1 MRSFLHISHPLSTD
15 PIRQLARRL
24 ATIIAALATVGCQF
38 YQPSPLDGADHTK
51 RWQQRS
57 PSSKQVIE
65 FAEQLESEGKTSTRF
80 NPADGLSLAEAEI
93 IALMFNPELRL
104 ARLKTGVAKATA
116 EHAGRWDD
124 PELEFDVLKVTE
136 GVPQPWIIG
145 SGLSLTIPISGR
157 LSVEK
162 SRAKAVVHAELAR
175 VAEQE
180 WHTRCTLREAWF
192 EWSAQRTRLS
202 ETEHMLESLKSI
214 VESTSQLAES
224 GEIPRTEATLFRIE
238 QQSLKAG
245 LDSLRGRIKENEQ
258 EIRSL
263 MGISPTANAQ
273 LLPSL
278 ANPPTRKQGRLQEE
292 NPTLLR
298 LHNEYQV
305 AELTLR
311 REIRKQYP
319 DIEIGPGFEEDQGQS
334 RVGVIGVIP
343 IPLLNSNKGGIATAK
358 AEREVARAVYETSLE
373 RMQGRLASLKAR
385 LDATHARR
393 QTILAEIV
401 PLVTRQ
407 VEDARKLL
415 ELGESG
421 SLVLL
426 ESLVRAHEAKLS
438 LVDVRLDHLTTHN
451 HIQQLHGPAP
461 LAARK

>member
-1 MRSFLHISHPLSTD
+1 M
-15 PIRQLARRL
+15 RQLGRSL
-24 ATIIAALATVGCQF
+24 AITTAALATVGCQF
-38 YQPSPLDGADHTK
+38 YQPSPLDAADHAK
-51 RWQQRS
+51 RWQQRG

-65 FAEQLESEGKTSTRF
+65 FARQLESEGKHSVRF

-93 IALMFNPELRL
+93 IALMFNPDLRL
-104 ARLKTGVAKATA
+104 ARLKAGVAEATA

-124 PELEFDVLKVTE
+124 PELGFDVLKVTD
-136 GVPQPWIIG
+136 GVPKPWIIG
-145 SGLSLTIPISGR
+145 SSISLTIPVSGR
-157 LSVEK
+157 LSLEK
-162 SRAKAVVHAELAR
+162 SRAKAVLHSQLAR

-180 WHTRCTLREAWF
+180 WDTRCALREAWF

-202 ETEHMLESLKSI
+202 ETERMLESLESI

-238 QQSLKAG
+238 QQILKAG
-245 LDSLRGRIKENEQ
+245 TNDLRGRIVASEQ

-263 MGISPTANAQ
+263 MGISPSATAK

-278 ANPPTRKQGRLQEE
+278 SKPPSRKQGRLQEQ
-292 NPTLLR
+292 NPKLR
-298 LHNEYQV
+298 RLQEEYQV

-319 DIEIGPGFEEDQGQS
+319 DIEFGPNLEEDQGQS
-334 RVGVIGVIP
+334 SIGIIGGIP
-343 IPLLNSNKGGIATAK
+343 IPLLNSNKGGIAAAK
-358 AEREVARAVYETSLE
+358 AEREVSRAVYETSVE
-373 RMQGRLASLKAR
+373 RMQGRLAALKAR
-385 LDATHARR
+385 LDATHVRR
-393 QTILAEIV
+393 ETILKDIV
-401 PLVTRQ
+401 PLVNRQ
-407 VEDARKLL
+407 VEDAQKLL

-426 ESLVRAHEAKLS
+426 ESLVRAHEAKLT

-451 HIQQLHGPAP
+451 DIQQLHGPAP